1 MAHNSETLASADVA
15 IIGGGMSGLALACQI
30 DRSNSCASGRINKAV
45 VVEPRNKYQR
55 DKTWCYWRRGSGLFD
70 EAISHSWSRWEIRSA
85 GRVTT
90 SACPETPYVRVDSG
104 RYYEA
109 AVARLASS
117 NTVGLKLGVSAGRV
131 SQDQRQLCVDTA
143 RGQVRADRV
152 IDTRPRPIP
161 EGTLLQHFFGWEIE
175 TDKDVFDPTTVTLMD
190 FSASTEEDVHFFYV
204 LPFSSRRA
212 LVETTHFSKQQLCEA
227 QYKDELRGYLRQRF
241 ALSNWHICSSEG
253 GILPMSKRPPAE
265 FEDQPNVVGFGLHG
279 DTVKPSSGYCYP
291 HAQQQA
297 ERIAAWLAGGSNS
310 GPPAA
315 RHSVARWFDGVFVT
329 FLENR
334 SAQAPATFFRLFQRV
349 KPAALVRF
357 LSDSAQFGDYL
368 RVIWAMP
375 KGVMMREALRYA
387 LGR

>member
-1 MAHNSETLASADVA
+1 MHNSDTLASADVA
-15 IIGGGMSGLALACQI
+15 IVGGGMSGLALACQI
-30 DRSNSCASGRINKAV
+30 DRINNCASRRINKAV
-45 VVEPRNKYQR
+45 VIEPRSKYQR
-55 DKTWCYWRRGSGLFD
+55 DKTWCYWRRGPGLFD
-70 EAISHSWSRWEIRSA
+70 GAISHSWSRWEIRSA

-90 SACPETPYVRVDSG
+90 SACPETPYARVDSG
-104 RYYEA
+104 HYYES
-109 AVARLASS
+109 AVQRLASS
-117 NTVGLKLGVSAGRV
+117 NTVGLKLGVRAGQV
-131 SQDQRQLCVDTA
+131 SRDQRQLYIDTD

-190 FSASTEEDVHFFYV
+190 FSAGTEEEVHFFYV

-212 LVETTHFSKQQLCEA
+212 LVETTHFSKQQLCES

-253 GILPMSKRPPAE
+253 GILPMPKRPPAQLE
-265 FEDQPNVVGFGLHG
+265 GQPDVAVFGLHG
-279 DTVKPSSGYCYP
+279 DTAKPSSGYCYP

-297 ERIAAWLAGGSNS
+297 ERMAEWLSAGANS

-315 RHSVARWFDGVFVT
+315 RHSVARWFDAVFVT

-334 SAQAPATFFRLFQRV
+334 PAQAPAVFFRLFQRV

-357 LSDSAQFGDYL
+357 LSDGAQFADYL

-375 KGVMMREALRYA
+375 KAVMMREALRYA

>member
-1 MAHNSETLASADVA
+1 
-15 IIGGGMSGLALACQI
+15 
-30 DRSNSCASGRINKAV
+30 
-45 VVEPRNKYQR
+45 
-55 DKTWCYWRRGSGLFD
+55 
-70 EAISHSWSRWEIRSA
+70 
-85 GRVTT
+85 
-90 SACPETPYVRVDSG
+90 
-104 RYYEA
+104 
-109 AVARLASS
+109 
-117 NTVGLKLGVSAGRV
+117 V

-253 GILPMSKRPPAE
+253 GILPMPKRPSSE
-265 FEDQPNVVGFGLHG
+265 LEGQPDVAVFGLHG

-297 ERIAAWLAGGSNS
+297 EGMAEWLSAGANS

-315 RHSVARWFDGVFVT
+315 RHSVARWFDAVFVT

-334 SAQAPATFFRLFQRV
+334 PAQAPAVFFRLFQRV

-357 LSDSAQFGDYL
+357 LSDGAQFADYL

-375 KGVMMREALRYA
+375 KAVMMREALRYA